1 MEAFEEGK
9 VNPSADCGGED
20 WMVFT
25 LGECEQCPATASSA
39 LSYQCGFI

>member
-1 MEAFEEGK
+1 LASELEEGGNEMEAFEEGK

-25 LGECEQCPATASSA
+25 LGEC
-39 LSYQCGFI
+39 L